1 MAARYSVFRIEVLI
15 RFNADST
22 FPQCPSPILARH
34 EALAA
39 GFEAGNDGV
48 ERDGAGG
55 GARSKRTD
63 RQRHRVLRGA
73 QRDGQM
79 LREARHDRGHV
90 SWPQAERI
98 NA

>member
-1 MAARYSVFRIEVLI
+1 M
-15 RFNADST
+15 RFNADGTS
-22 FPQCPSPILARH
+22 QRSPGPIPARLG
-34 EALAA
+34 ALVD
-39 GFEAGNDGV
+39 GFEAGDDGV
-48 ERDGAGG
+48 ERDGAVG

-90 SWPQAERI
+90 SWPPAERM